1 MGKNSRCL
9 SAHWAIEKR
18 LYTAVGVVTLFL
30 SFAAVAGTS
39 SSQSGCIA
47 PSRVVPGKFVDIS
60 EKAGVHFLH
69 NANHTA
75 TKYQIETMGSGV
87 GLFDCDNDG
96 RLDLYLVNGASYR
109 DPEPRGS
116 IPRKA
121 VPVTGT
127 GCFTRNPMAPS
138 KTSRKNPG

>member
-1 MGKNSRCL
+1 MPLLGKKSHRVGVNL
-9 SAHWAIEKR
+9 AISKR
-18 LYTAVGVVTLFL
+18 LRTALGVATLLL
-30 SFAAVAGTS
+30 SLAAAAGTS
-39 SSQSGCIA
+39 SPQSGCIA
-47 PSRVVPGKFVDIS
+47 PARAVPGEFVDIA

-96 RLDLYLVNGASYR
+96 RLDLYLLNGAAFP

-116 IPRKA
+116 IPQKSG
-121 VPVTGT
+121 P
-127 GCFTRNPMAPS
+127 
-138 KTSRKNPG
+138 

>member
-1 MGKNSRCL
+1 MRKNS
-9 SAHWAIEKR
+9 HWVSVNLAIEKR
-18 LYTAVGVVTLFL
+18 LRAALAVVTVFL
-30 SFAAVAGTS
+30 SFAAAAGTS
-39 SSQSGCIA
+39 SSQSGCTA

-96 RLDLYLVNGASYR
+96 RLDLYLLNGASYPR
-109 DPEPRGS
+109 SRTPRFDPTEKR
-116 IPRKA
+116 
-121 VPVTGT
+121 
-127 GCFTRNPMAPS
+127 
-138 KTSRKNPG
+138 SR